1 MAYSV
6 FDKFLTVQDC
16 KYYCNQVATKLN
28 LSSFDF
34 FYDKSSD
41 IQFPGDSDISKFK
54 LFQEFEPWRLK
65 FNLTKPAT
73 IQRLGLEEYV
83 TKHKELRFNLTIKGL
98 SFLYVFKFISQDTET
113 VTVNPLYIIESSGQ
127 MALNLIQE

>member
-127 MALNLIQE
+127 MALNLI